1 MNRAAVTEIFKLQ
14 KVLDDPRFEGFG
26 LGDHSSVLG
35 RENLFQDMDPAH
47 EHSEVGRNWHP
58 VRLAKLWRP
67 PRVAGRVQPYNDY
80 PCVNLSDPVFSRRA
94 CDALRDLLEPNGELL
109 PLDSDAGEYYFYNI
123 TTVIDA
129 LDLKKSKG
137 AFFDSGIAIGDL
149 MDYFWFHPAKL
160 AGATIFRVPD
170 VPACA
175 LVTRTFIDRVYA
187 AGLNGFDF
195 IKLWPLPEGTN
206 WRIEDKKLKKK
217 QFAIRK
223 NMKAQTV
230 VVAFALSGKKP
241 SAAEKKSLA
250 KLEDDLDAQLAV
262 RSLDAPFFGVYEGH
276 EIQEGEYRM
285 FLRCPDADALAAKL
299 IPWLQSIVWSSEV
312 HAMKRYGDMRD
323 PNAREKILDLNR
335 APTAPQKK
343 APHAPAKKAPHNTA
357 RRPRP
362 SKD

>member
-1 MNRAAVTEIFKLQ
+1 MSGADVAEIFNLQ

-26 LGDHSSVLG
+26 LDTLPSLLG
-35 RENLFQDMDPAH
+35 RENINDDMYPAYR
-47 EHSEVGRNWHP
+47 HSEVGRNWRP
-58 VRLAKLWRP
+58 VRLAKLWLP
-67 PRVAGRVQPYNDY
+67 PQVEGRVQPFNDC
-80 PCVNLSDPVFSRRA
+80 PCVNLSYPAFSRRA

-175 LVTRTFIDRVYA
+175 LVTRTFIDRVHE

-195 IKLWPLPEGTN
+195 IKLWPLPKGSN

-217 QFAIRK
+217 QFSIRK
-223 NMKAQTV
+223 EMKAQTL

-299 IPWLQSIVWSSEV
+299 LPWLQSIVWSSEV

-323 PNAREKILDLNR
+323 PNAREKILDLSR
-335 APTAPQKK
+335 APAAPQKK
-343 APHAPAKKAPHNTA
+343 ASRAPAKKAPHKTA
-357 RRPRP
+357 KRPRRP
-362 SKD
+362 KD